1 MEWSLDWTDLFT
13 AIALLLV
20 FEGILP
26 FVHPRGV
33 RETLDRIR
41 DMSDGS
47 LRTAGLLSMVAG
59 AVLLALAR

>member
-1 MEWSLDWTDLFT
+1 MDWSLDWSDLFT

-20 FEGILP
+20 FEGIMP

-47 LRTAGLLSMVAG
+47 LRMAGLISMIAG
-59 AVLLALAR
+59 AILLALVR